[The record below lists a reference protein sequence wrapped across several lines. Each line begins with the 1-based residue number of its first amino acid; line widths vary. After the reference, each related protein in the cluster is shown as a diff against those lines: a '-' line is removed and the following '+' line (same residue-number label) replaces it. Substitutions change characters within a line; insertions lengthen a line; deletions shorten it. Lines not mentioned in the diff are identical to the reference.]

1 MAKCI
6 SDMEY
11 MARDVRGYRLKLDF
25 LTEATLRIT
34 SKELGIEEDDFREGL
49 GLILEDVG
57 IGLAKIEE
65 LMSQSVKS
73 GTAFIKP

>member
-1 MAKCI
+1 MGKCI

-11 MARDVRGYRLKLDF
+11 MARDIRGYRLRLDF
-25 LTEATLRIT
+25 LAEATLRIT

-65 LMSQSVKS
+65 LMSESVKS
-73 GTAFIKP
+73 GAAFIKP

>member
-1 MAKCI
+1 MGKCI

-11 MARDVRGYRLKLDF
+11 MAKDIRGYRLRLDF
-25 LTEATLRIT
+25 LVEATLRIT